1 MQYLS
6 NYLWTYLLF
15 ERNIIQCKNILL
27 NIYKGDGMKEY
38 DYYLFDFD
46 GTLCD
51 TTEGIFNSIIYSLD
65 CFGIKETDYKKLEFF
80 VGPPLFESYKTI
92 YNVSDEDAQW
102 LINKYRDRYKTKAAE
117 ESKIYDGIKELLK
130 RLKESGKKIA
140 IASSKPIVFVE
151 EISAYH
157 GIDKFYDFIS
167 AENFKNNH
175 SSKEDLIN
183 NCLEFFNNPD
193 KEKVIMVGDRFYDI
207 DGAKAVGIDSAG
219 AVYGF
224 GTEEELVNAGA
235 TYILNSPEDLF

>member
-1 MQYLS
+1 
-6 NYLWTYLLF
+6 
-15 ERNIIQCKNILL
+15 
-27 NIYKGDGMKEY
+27 MKEY

-102 LINKYRDRYKTKAAE
+102 LINKYRERYKTKAAE
-117 ESKIYDGIKELLK
+117 ESRLYDGIKELLK
-130 RLKESGKKIA
+130 RLKENGKKVA

-157 GIDKFYDFIS
+157 SIDKYYDFIS
-167 AENFKNNH
+167 AEDFKSNH

-183 NCLEFFNNPD
+183 KCLAFFGNPD
-193 KEKVIMVGDRFYDI
+193 KESVIMVGDRFYDI
-207 DGAKAVGIDSAG
+207 DGAKAVGVDSAG